1 MATGGEQMIRAY
13 WKYDGSDDCGDVHK
27 RSNPK
32 PIPPNKTVVSKVL
45 VSQHVSTEKATKPPR
60 EKRK

>member
-1 MATGGEQMIRAY
+1 MIRAY
-13 WKYDGSDDCGDVHK
+13 WKYDGGDDSGDVHK

-32 PIPPNKTVVSKVL
+32 PIAPNKTVVSKVPI
-45 VSQHVSTEKATKPPR
+45 SRHVPTEKATKSPR